1 MQAKKSFG
9 QHFLNRPEIAK
20 RIADSLT
27 CVGGVDNRVLEVGP
41 GKGMLTQFLVGNKFN
56 LLAVEADRDMIVG
69 LERQFTPLSNGGN
82 FRVVFE
88 DFLRFR
94 LESAFEAQPFCL
106 IGNFPYNISSQI
118 VIKMLENRPLVPEM
132 VGMFQKEMAL
142 RIVAKAGGKDYGVL
156 SVLTQAYYEGKL
168 LFDVDRTCFSPP
180 PNVQSAIIR
189 LVRKENQEL
198 GCDERLFRNVVKM
211 SFNQRR
217 KMLRNTLKSYFDK
230 DPSVLTEEFFTKRP
244 ETLTVADFVALT
256 QRIEQLNK
264 S

>member
-27 CVGGVDNRVLEVGP
+27 RVGEVEQRVVEVGP
-41 GKGMLTQFLVGNKFN
+41 GRGMLTQFLIGNKFN
-56 LLAVEADRDMIVG
+56 LVAVEADKDMIAG
-69 LERQFTPLSNGGN
+69 LESQFDPLSNSGN
-82 FRVVFE
+82 FRIVFE
-88 DFLRFR
+88 DFLRFS
-94 LESAFEAQPFCL
+94 LETAFDGQPFCL

-156 SVLTQAYYEGKL
+156 SVLTQAFYEGKL
-168 LFDVDRTCFSPP
+168 LFDVDRSCFSPP

-189 LVRKENQEL
+189 LVRKEGVEL
-198 GCDERLFRNVVKM
+198 GCDERLFRNVVKTT
-211 SFNQRR
+211 FNQRR
-217 KMLRNTLKSYFDK
+217 KMLRNTLKPFFDR
-230 DPSVLTEEFFTKRP
+230 DPSVLMEDFFTKRP

-256 QRIEQLNK
+256 QRIENLGK
-264 S
+264 